1 MVVLDRWSRVARKFI
16 VFQKVVC
23 AFGVRMGGYEIP
35 AGGGSGG
42 FRAKPGSK
50 MLLQIF
56 VILLAPADRA
66 LMSLAMASG
75 VKRLELFGIL
85 KDF

>member
-1 MVVLDRWSRVARKFI
+1 MILSERWGGETRKFI
-16 VFQKVVC
+16 CSDEVVRIFR
-23 AFGVRMGGYEIP
+23 ARMGGYEIP
-35 AGGGSGG
+35 AGSGSGG
-42 FRAKPGSK
+42 FQAKPGSK

>member
-1 MVVLDRWSRVARKFI
+1 MGGETRKIICSDEVVRIFR
-16 VFQKVVC
+16 
-23 AFGVRMGGYEIP
+23 VRMGGNEIP
-35 AGGGSGG
+35 AGGGPGG
-42 FRAKPGSK
+42 FRAKPSSK

-56 VILLAPADRA
+56 VILPPPADRA

-85 KDF
+85 KNF

>member
-16 VFQKVVC
+16 VFQKVVRIFR
-23 AFGVRMGGYEIP
+23 ARMGGYEIP
-35 AGGGSGG
+35 AGSGSGC
-42 FRAKPGSK
+42 FQAKPGSK

-75 VKRLELFGIL
+75 VERLELFGIL

>member
-16 VFQKVVC
+16 VFQKVVRIFR
-23 AFGVRMGGYEIP
+23 ARMGGYEIP
-35 AGGGSGG
+35 AGSGSGC
-42 FRAKPGSK
+42 FQAKPGSK

-75 VKRLELFGIL
+75 VERLELFGIL
-85 KDF
+85 KNF

>member
-1 MVVLDRWSRVARKFI
+1 M
-16 VFQKVVC
+16 FQKVVRV
-23 AFGVRMGGYEIP
+23 FGVRMSGDEIP
-35 AGGGSGG
+35 AGGGPGG

-56 VILLAPADRA
+56 VILPAPADRA

-75 VKRLELFGIL
+75 VKRLKLLGIL
-85 KDF
+85 KNF

>member
-1 MVVLDRWSRVARKFI
+1 MILSERWGGETRKFI
-16 VFQKVVC
+16 CSDEVVRIFR
-23 AFGVRMGGYEIP
+23 AWMGGNEIP

-56 VILLAPADRA
+56 VILGWNTTTSGIPFLA
-66 LMSLAMASG
+66 
-75 VKRLELFGIL
+75 KQC
-85 KDF
+85 

>member
-1 MVVLDRWSRVARKFI
+1 MILSERWGGETRKFI
-16 VFQKVVC
+16 CSDEVVRIFR
-23 AFGVRMGGYEIP
+23 ARMGGNEIP
-35 AGGGSGG
+35 AGSGSGC
-42 FRAKPGSK
+42 FQAKPGSK

-56 VILLAPADRA
+56 VILSPPAERA

-75 VKRLELFGIL
+75 VKHLKFFGIL

>member
-1 MVVLDRWSRVARKFI
+1 MILSERWGGETRKFI
-16 VFQKVVC
+16 RTDKVVRV
-23 AFGVRMGGYEIP
+23 FGAWMSGDEIP
-35 AGGGSGG
+35 AGGGPGG

-56 VILLAPADRA
+56 VILSPPADRA

-75 VKRLELFGIL
+75 VERLELFGIL
-85 KDF
+85 KNF

>member
-1 MVVLDRWSRVARKFI
+1 MARKFI

-23 AFGVRMGGYEIP
+23 VFRVRMGGNEIP
-35 AGGGSGG
+35 AGSGSGC
-42 FRAKPGSK
+42 FQAKPGSK

>member
-1 MVVLDRWSRVARKFI
+1 
-16 VFQKVVC
+16 
-23 AFGVRMGGYEIP
+23 MGGDEIP
-35 AGGGSGG
+35 AGGGPGG

-75 VKRLELFGIL
+75 VERLELFGIL
-85 KDF
+85 KNF